1 MPRAVSLAAEIR
13 QAIGVEPELV
23 KGANGIFDVAAD
35 GKLVFSRH
43 RDARFP
49 GTEEIIQALAK
60 LK

>member
-1 MPRAVSLAAEIR
+1 MAAEIK
-13 QAIGVEPELV
+13 QAIGVEPELA

-49 GTEEIIQALAK
+49 GTDEIIEALRK

>member
-1 MPRAVSLAAEIR
+1 MAAEIK
-13 QAIGVEPELV
+13 QAIGVEPELA

-49 GTEEIIQALAK
+49 GTEEIIQTLAK

>member
-1 MPRAVSLAAEIR
+1 LAAEIR
-13 QAIGVEPELV
+13 QALGIEPELA

-35 GKLVFSRH
+35 GRLVFSKH

-49 GTEEIIQALAK
+49 GAEEIIQSLSR

>member
-1 MPRAVSLAAEIR
+1 M
-13 QAIGVEPELV
+13 

-35 GKLVFSRH
+35 GRLLFSKH

-49 GTEEIIQALAK
+49 GTDEILDALRK